1 MKRLAMHAVVII
13 LAVLLIWHP
22 RDAAATDHVVTQKK
36 MQFQVNGTKL
46 ETLTIKAG
54 DTISFVNEDTMAH
67 NVFSRT
73 AGFEFDL
80 KSLRAT
86 ATGTHTFSK
95 AGTLEIECALHPR
108 MKFKLVV
115 DP

>member
-1 MKRLAMHAVVII
+1 MKRLVMPAAAVA
-13 LAVLLIWHP
+13 LAAFVWSS
-22 RDAAATDHVVTQKK
+22 RDAAASDLIVTQKK
-36 MQFQVNGTKL
+36 MQFLMSDKKV

-73 AGFEFDL
+73 PGFEFDL
-80 KSLRAT
+80 KTLRAAAT
-86 ATGTHTFSK
+86 APHTFSK

-115 DP
+115 EP